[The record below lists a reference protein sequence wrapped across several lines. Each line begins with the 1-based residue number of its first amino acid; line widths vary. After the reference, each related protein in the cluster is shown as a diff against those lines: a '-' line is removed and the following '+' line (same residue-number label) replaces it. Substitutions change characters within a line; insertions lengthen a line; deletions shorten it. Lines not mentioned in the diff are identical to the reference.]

1 MQVQYHEASGQY
13 CDIETGE
20 IIPLAQIGKIF
31 NNTNEPQPVLL
42 PPDCSVRISKK
53 RKPFKKAAREPFVM
67 VFQQQIQQLIIGGQL
82 SVNEKALLFSIF
94 PFLTFARTIE
104 IPGEDGKPRRLKMN
118 DLYTLMGWSKTSK
131 NTMGN
136 VIDSLTEKGII
147 MRVKNGRD
155 INIEL
160 NPLFFHVGTMEV
172 REVRSKALRD
182 KLEGCGDS
190 RNDLGNQV
198 INIKGTL

>member
-1 MQVQYHEASGQY
+1 
-13 CDIETGE
+13 
-20 IIPLAQIGKIF
+20 
-31 NNTNEPQPVLL
+31 
-42 PPDCSVRISKK
+42 
-53 RKPFKKAAREPFVM
+53 
-67 VFQQQIQQLIIGGQL
+67 
-82 SVNEKALLFSIF
+82 
-94 PFLTFARTIE
+94 
-104 IPGEDGKPRRLKMN
+104 
-118 DLYTLMGWSKTSK
+118 
-131 NTMGN
+131 MGN

-190 RNDLGNQV
+190 RND
-198 INIKGTL
+198 